1 MIKKKT
7 AITAL
12 IFAVTINLFAL
23 DGREIMQKAED
34 SVKVD
39 STHALVQ
46 MSLTDKNNKE
56 SVRILEMFEA
66 KDKNGLSQSLI
77 IFHKPASV
85 AGTRFLVQEQKGR
98 SDDKFIY
105 LPSLKRV
112 RRIAASEGGQSFM
125 GSDFSYDDMSTRD
138 IDEDTHTLLREEKYN
153 GQDCYVV
160 QSIPKNL
167 KEAQYQ
173 LRISWVRKDNF
184 MPVRVELYET
194 KDRLKKVLTI
204 EKLEKIDGVWTPI
217 ITKMENITDKHS
229 TTLTMQKVE
238 YNKKLPD
245 ALFTQKFLE
254 TGRL

>member
-1 MIKKKT
+1 MRKKL
-7 AITAL
+7 AITA
-12 IFAVTINLFAL
+12 IVFAL
-23 DGREIMQKAED
+23 AFNIHAIDGREIMQKAED

-39 STHALVQ
+39 STHGLVK
-46 MSLTDKNNKE
+46 MVLTDKNNTQSE
-56 SVRILEMFEA
+56 RILEMFEA
-66 KDKNGLSQSLI
+66 KDKDGLAQSLI

-85 AGTRFLVQEQKGR
+85 AGTRFLVKEQKGR

-160 QSIPKNL
+160 QSVPKNP
-167 KEAQYQ
+167 KDAQYA
-173 LRISWVRKDNF
+173 LRISWIRKDNF
-184 MPVRVELYET
+184 VPIKVELYET

-204 EKLEKIDGVWTPI
+204 DKLEKIDNVWTPVVTTMKNVI
-217 ITKMENITDKHS
+217 DKHS
-229 TTLTMQKVE
+229 TTLTMQKIE
-238 YNKKLPD
+238 YNKKLPE
-245 ALFTQKFLE
+245 ALFTQRFLE